1 MLILASLHRRAT
13 GELTGECP
21 AEHEHLEQGES
32 FSMIECSL
40 GIYIA
45 YSLHIGFLSGDHML
59 GLQVKITVK
68 IISQMTWP
76 SDQNWICHKDASVK
90 VELNHKNIYSGEHGT
105 T

>member
-1 MLILASLHRRAT
+1 MA
-13 GELTGECP
+13 EC
-21 AEHEHLEQGES
+21 L
-32 FSMIECSL
+32 L
-40 GIYIA
+40 GIFIV
-45 YSLHIGFLSGDHML
+45 YSLNTGFLSGDHML

-76 SDQNWICHKDASVK
+76 SDQNWICHKDVSVK

>member
-1 MLILASLHRRAT
+1 MYRSSTSFLFNKLLTLVGLHRRAM

-68 IISQMTWP
+68 IIFF
-76 SDQNWICHKDASVK
+76 K
-90 VELNHKNIYSGEHGT
+90 
-105 T
+105 